1 MNNTLKGINSRVTE
15 AKKWISDLEYRMV
28 EITAAKQNIEKRMKR
43 KKDSI
48 RDLWDIKCTN
58 IRIIGVPEGEET
70 KGPEKIFEEIVAKNF
85 LNMGEETVNQVQEA
99 QRVPGRINPTKNTPR
114 HILIKPTKIKDR
126 DKILKATRGK

>member
-58 IRIIGVPEGEET
+58 ILIIGVQEGEE
-70 KGPEKIFEEIVAKNF
+70 
-85 LNMGEETVNQVQEA
+85 
-99 QRVPGRINPTKNTPR
+99 R
-114 HILIKPTKIKDR
+114 KDVR
-126 DKILKATRGK
+126 KYLKR